1 MQSLPPCWPYIRF
14 LFVVVKELLHHFL
27 HPSLAAFDL
36 WFTTLGGKYLW
47 SDFHRLAVCHA
58 RHTMK
63 KTTEQVCRFFSD
75 CYSISRNWINYS
87 KILLLNTTKKYLQ
100 NKLFQNSLKFFE
112 FQTTFFKRNTYILF
126 VNYSVKF
133 ISSGNNHILIF
144 SAKIQLINN

>member
-58 RHTMK
+58 RHTVMK
-63 KTTEQVCRFFSD
+63 PVLYFTIPVFHLLINPLNYDILKSEKTNFTARFYTSLFLV
-75 CYSISRNWINYS
+75 Y
-87 KILLLNTTKKYLQ
+87 TKKYYI
-100 NKLFQNSLKFFE
+100 KI
-112 FQTTFFKRNTYILF
+112 FFKASDFREIP
-126 VNYSVKF
+126 VS
-133 ISSGNNHILIF
+133 ISERRKNIG
-144 SAKIQLINN
+144 